1 MSVVILANCGSLH
14 GQHFA
19 WLRDYVRD
27 GGGLLIFPGARV
39 NPDVY
44 NSQFFCIPGPTKQ
57 KFVAVTLGAAQGD
70 LQKADDFRR
79 LELIDYTHPAL
90 RVFDDPK
97 ARYFATAAFYRRF
110 VLTPDASADAV
121 WPLAGYSA
129 KEPALVESRFGDGL
143 VLLAAF
149 PATGTW
155 SSLPLKPEFVP
166 LVLRMVSHVERRA
179 EFDMPSV
186 TPPDGA
192 AEITVAAAWNPAT
205 ATVTDPAGHASD
217 VAFQP
222 VGTRLVGGFERTT
235 LAGYYRVEV
244 KGGKPNEPKSGTSAL
259 AVNLAPEESRLA
271 AASEEDIR
279 RWLPGVSLRVVDAS
293 AEAQQQFGSVGE
305 GTEIWR
311 YLLIITFIVI
321 AIEFMLATLSGRP
334 AQGTDNRWSW
344 RRLWRLRPGVWT
356 EEAKP

>member
-1 MSVVILANCGSLH
+1 MPSSLLRGTSPPPGGGDDQASFSKSLQLVEITEPTLNAESLRNVSVVILANCGSLH

-19 WLRDYVRD
+19 WLRDDVRNGRAAD
-27 GGGLLIFPGARV
+27 FPRRRV

-143 VLLAAF
+143 GLLAAF
-149 PATGTW
+149 RPPG
-155 SSLPLKPEFVP
+155 
-166 LVLRMVSHVERRA
+166 LVQ
-179 EFDMPSV
+179 P
-186 TPPDGA
+186 A
-192 AEITVAAAWNPAT
+192 AEP
-205 ATVTDPAGHASD
+205 
-217 VAFQP
+217 
-222 VGTRLVGGFERTT
+222 
-235 LAGYYRVEV
+235 
-244 KGGKPNEPKSGTSAL
+244 
-259 AVNLAPEESRLA
+259 
-271 AASEEDIR
+271 AASGNCCGCK
-279 RWLPGVSLRVVDAS
+279 LL
-293 AEAQQQFGSVGE
+293 AEAVF
-305 GTEIWR
+305 T
-311 YLLIITFIVI
+311 
-321 AIEFMLATLSGRP
+321 
-334 AQGTDNRWSW
+334 
-344 RRLWRLRPGVWT
+344 
-356 EEAKP
+356 